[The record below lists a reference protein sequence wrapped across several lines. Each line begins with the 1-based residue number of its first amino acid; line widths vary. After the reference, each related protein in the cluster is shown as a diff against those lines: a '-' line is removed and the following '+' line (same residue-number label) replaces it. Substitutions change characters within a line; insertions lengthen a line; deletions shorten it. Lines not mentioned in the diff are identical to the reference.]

1 MNKKKNFIKISVNSL
16 PKIQLSNNNEQD
28 SDINKRKLLS
38 KVLKINK
45 SSTNL
50 ENEKI
55 KLHLTENNQSD
66 INEKTQGN
74 IKLKDKLDII
84 KKIKQS
90 KEKKDIERIYQKWN
104 KEQLLL
110 NTKNNI
116 NKEYLEKSYESK
128 NKPEI
133 KKIILNNKN
142 SKDNSN
148 KESSEK
154 QSQLMIDKIKQLKKE
169 KEKENEKNNVIKQ
182 VKKQETKI
190 KKELNNIY
198 QNSYLFFDKKNE
210 SNEDFIEK
218 LEYIIR
224 VEKYIIKEIKYN
236 KNNNLILP
244 NEAINYK
251 DNVVIKFLGYFGS
264 ELSLQNIN
272 VFIEINPTNEML
284 RDITFKIITSG
295 LATQKIYKIILNDDK
310 YKNEFNENIQKWFI
324 FLKDIK
330 RRIIYIYHI
339 SEKNIYFFNYNLYK
353 FEAYL
358 LIYNEKINNLEKIL
372 KNYNINVTVSTLMN
386 NIILSPN
393 MFDGSFSKNEDEWP
407 TKNLVR
413 GQRKYYPPY
422 GCIGIALK
430 IKNKY
435 DKNNDLWFGKNN
447 KDGEWPVAYHGVG
460 KGNVFNKV
468 LNIINDNLKKGPTQ
482 LYSHY
487 FSVESNKDIYNFC
500 GEGVYLS
507 QNIEKALTY
516 ADIIKLGGY
525 NLKFKFVIMA
535 RVNPHRIRSPGG
547 IHNDWILNGNDEEIR
562 PYRLLVIH

>member
-1 MNKKKNFIKISVNSL
+1 MNKKNNFIKISVNSL

-169 KEKENEKNNVIKQ
+169 KEK
-182 VKKQETKI
+182 
-190 KKELNNIY
+190 
-198 QNSYLFFDKKNE
+198 
-210 SNEDFIEK
+210 
-218 LEYIIR
+218 
-224 VEKYIIKEIKYN
+224 
-236 KNNNLILP
+236 
-244 NEAINYK
+244 
-251 DNVVIKFLGYFGS
+251 
-264 ELSLQNIN
+264 
-272 VFIEINPTNEML
+272 
-284 RDITFKIITSG
+284 
-295 LATQKIYKIILNDDK
+295 
-310 YKNEFNENIQKWFI
+310 
-324 FLKDIK
+324 
-330 RRIIYIYHI
+330 
-339 SEKNIYFFNYNLYK
+339 
-353 FEAYL
+353 
-358 LIYNEKINNLEKIL
+358 
-372 KNYNINVTVSTLMN
+372 
-386 NIILSPN
+386 
-393 MFDGSFSKNEDEWP
+393 
-407 TKNLVR
+407 
-413 GQRKYYPPY
+413 
-422 GCIGIALK
+422 
-430 IKNKY
+430 
-435 DKNNDLWFGKNN
+435 
-447 KDGEWPVAYHGVG
+447 
-460 KGNVFNKV
+460 
-468 LNIINDNLKKGPTQ
+468 
-482 LYSHY
+482 
-487 FSVESNKDIYNFC
+487 
-500 GEGVYLS
+500 
-507 QNIEKALTY
+507 
-516 ADIIKLGGY
+516 
-525 NLKFKFVIMA
+525 
-535 RVNPHRIRSPGG
+535 
-547 IHNDWILNGNDEEIR
+547 
-562 PYRLLVIH
+562 

>member
-169 KEKENEKNNVIKQ
+169 KEK
-182 VKKQETKI
+182 
-190 KKELNNIY
+190 
-198 QNSYLFFDKKNE
+198 
-210 SNEDFIEK
+210 
-218 LEYIIR
+218 
-224 VEKYIIKEIKYN
+224 
-236 KNNNLILP
+236 
-244 NEAINYK
+244 
-251 DNVVIKFLGYFGS
+251 
-264 ELSLQNIN
+264 
-272 VFIEINPTNEML
+272 
-284 RDITFKIITSG
+284 
-295 LATQKIYKIILNDDK
+295 
-310 YKNEFNENIQKWFI
+310 
-324 FLKDIK
+324 
-330 RRIIYIYHI
+330 
-339 SEKNIYFFNYNLYK
+339 
-353 FEAYL
+353 
-358 LIYNEKINNLEKIL
+358 
-372 KNYNINVTVSTLMN
+372 
-386 NIILSPN
+386 
-393 MFDGSFSKNEDEWP
+393 
-407 TKNLVR
+407 
-413 GQRKYYPPY
+413 
-422 GCIGIALK
+422 
-430 IKNKY
+430 
-435 DKNNDLWFGKNN
+435 
-447 KDGEWPVAYHGVG
+447 
-460 KGNVFNKV
+460 
-468 LNIINDNLKKGPTQ
+468 
-482 LYSHY
+482 
-487 FSVESNKDIYNFC
+487 
-500 GEGVYLS
+500 
-507 QNIEKALTY
+507 
-516 ADIIKLGGY
+516 
-525 NLKFKFVIMA
+525 
-535 RVNPHRIRSPGG
+535 
-547 IHNDWILNGNDEEIR
+547 
-562 PYRLLVIH
+562 

>member
-244 NEAINYK
+244 NEAIHYK

-272 VFIEINPTNEML
+272 VFIEINPTNEIL
-284 RDITFKIITSG
+284 RDITFTIITNG

-310 YKNEFNENIQKWFI
+310 Y
-324 FLKDIK
+324 
-330 RRIIYIYHI
+330 
-339 SEKNIYFFNYNLYK
+339 NY
-353 FEAYL
+353 
-358 LIYNEKINNLEKIL
+358 
-372 KNYNINVTVSTLMN
+372 
-386 NIILSPN
+386 P
-393 MFDGSFSKNEDEWP
+393 
-407 TKNLVR
+407 
-413 GQRKYYPPY
+413 
-422 GCIGIALK
+422 
-430 IKNKY
+430 
-435 DKNNDLWFGKNN
+435 
-447 KDGEWPVAYHGVG
+447 
-460 KGNVFNKV
+460 KV
-468 LNIINDNLKKGPTQ
+468 V
-482 LYSHY
+482 Y
-487 FSVESNKDIYNFC
+487 FS
-500 GEGVYLS
+500 
-507 QNIEKALTY
+507 
-516 ADIIKLGGY
+516 
-525 NLKFKFVIMA
+525 
-535 RVNPHRIRSPGG
+535 
-547 IHNDWILNGNDEEIR
+547 
-562 PYRLLVIH
+562 